1 VLASTLVRGGK
12 QRAEGG
18 LCGNLHFAQK
28 ERILAPEEQSQTSD
42 DELDPV
48 VVTVLLH
55 LWTAWQESPGK
66 PWSLPKLCKRT
77 ELAMSTLRRTLS
89 RLQGAGLVALTMNED
104 EERTIAALTPD
115 GFEFATQLFR
125 PE

>member
-1 VLASTLVRGGK
+1 VRDSGLRRSIAAGKSPFADEEYVLISDDEART
-12 QRAEGG
+12 
-18 LCGNLHFAQK
+18 H
-28 ERILAPEEQSQTSD
+28 D

-55 LWTAWQESPGK
+55 LWTAWQDSPEN
-66 PWSLPKLCKRT
+66 PWSLPKLGKRT

-89 RLQGAGLVALTMNED
+89 RLQAAGLVELTTNED
-104 EERTIAALTPD
+104 DDRTTAMLTPD
-115 GFEFATQLFR
+115 GVEFSTQLFR

>member
-1 VLASTLVRGGK
+1 VSSEDETQA
-12 QRAEGG
+12 
-18 LCGNLHFAQK
+18 H
-28 ERILAPEEQSQTSD
+28 D

-66 PWSLPKLCKRT
+66 PWSLAKLSKRT
-77 ELAMSTLRRTLS
+77 ELAMSTLRRTLA
-89 RLQGAGLVALTMNED
+89 RLQGAGFVVLATNEEEDRTTVALS
-104 EERTIAALTPD
+104 PD
-115 GFEFATQLFR
+115 GVDFATQLFR